1 MVIFQFLNS
10 TNDTLLVHKTKED
23 TSHVALTT
31 LHDVLN
37 VFNLTIL

>member
-23 TSHVALTT
+23 T